1 MIYFITYI
9 LFSVI
14 ISLLSLNKR
23 IGFVES
29 LLISLFLT
37 PIVGL
42 AIVLKTKNNILT
54 SHYSMKHTCNTCG
67 DVISQKEK
75 ECPSCGTNVEFSY
88 NTNEL
93 TFA

>member
-1 MIYFITYI
+1 M
-9 LFSVI
+9 FSVI

-37 PIVGL
+37 PIVGM
-42 AIVLKTKNNILT
+42 AIVLRTKNNILT
-54 SHYSMKHTCNTCG
+54 RHYSMKHACNTCG
-67 DVISQKEK
+67 CMISQKEK
-75 ECPSCGTNVEFSY
+75 ECPTCGTDVEFSY